1 MNLGGGDQVHYF
13 LLSVE
18 PPFSLKGPTQSL
30 YVEVCLIWSC
40 PGSTHFLELG
50 REVLK
55 NRYTIFTTI
64 SLLFLAR
71 RRALSPPSPQV
82 TPTLIGTQILDER
95 VSDAEMLS
103 LRRRSKDCLHEEGF
117 RCADPGPTSQVE
129 EFHFPLSLSHSFSP
143 FACNFRN
150 YVLGCFAAPSEIAV
164 EPPAPTD
171 EFRWL
176 PVRLCRLRPPS
187 GE

>member
-1 MNLGGGDQVHYF
+1 MDLGGGDQVQYF
-13 LLSVE
+13 LLSME

-71 RRALSPPSPQV
+71 RPARCTV
-82 TPTLIGTQILDER
+82 TSVTAGHSHADRHADFGRE
-95 VSDAEMLS
+95 SE
-103 LRRRSKDCLHEEGF
+103 RRRDVV
-117 RCADPGPTSQVE
+117 A
-129 EFHFPLSLSHSFSP
+129 
-143 FACNFRN
+143 
-150 YVLGCFAAPSEIAV
+150 SEA
-164 EPPAPTD
+164 EQGLPP
-171 EFRWL
+171 
-176 PVRLCRLRPPS
+176 
-187 GE
+187 